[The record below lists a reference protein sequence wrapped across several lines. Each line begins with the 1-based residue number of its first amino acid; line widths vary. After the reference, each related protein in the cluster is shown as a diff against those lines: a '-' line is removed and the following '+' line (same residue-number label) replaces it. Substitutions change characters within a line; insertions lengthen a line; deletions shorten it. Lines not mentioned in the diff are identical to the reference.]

1 MYALQYSQIT
11 KPRSSNRPIYCG
23 LVPKSC
29 RSRVLDDWCS
39 GNPLLDC
46 IKKSRSRFVHF
57 RKMSNASMK
66 YIEHLSLKRPRKC
79 WVRLWKKHISAL
91 PLSLAR
97 SLLPKCVPKLF
108 LRATNRFLYRL
119 FMEWWIRSQC
129 PGSRKVCLNPSSWL
143 QPKFYLQFSKKFRL
157 PQFNMGADPI
167 ILSAIMWQG
176 CHCSNQGGN

>member
-11 KPRSSNRPIYCG
+11 KPRSSNRSIYCG

-57 RKMSNASMK
+57 RKMTNASMK
-66 YIEHLSLKRPRKC
+66 YIEHLSLKRPRKR
-79 WVRLWKKHISAL
+79 WMHLWMKHVLTHRLL
-91 PLSLAR
+91 CTRPLVS
-97 SLLPKCVPKLF
+97 KCTPVPL
-108 LRATNRFLYRL
+108 LRAIMRTLCHLVRQ
-119 FMEWWIRSQC
+119 WWGRSHC
-129 PGSRKVCLNPSSWL
+129 PGSSEAHHGTSSANLADL
-143 QPKFYLQFSKKFRL
+143 QIPVLRIFQI

-167 ILSAIMWQG
+167 TMSAIRWQG
-176 CHCSNQGGN
+176 CHCSKHGGN